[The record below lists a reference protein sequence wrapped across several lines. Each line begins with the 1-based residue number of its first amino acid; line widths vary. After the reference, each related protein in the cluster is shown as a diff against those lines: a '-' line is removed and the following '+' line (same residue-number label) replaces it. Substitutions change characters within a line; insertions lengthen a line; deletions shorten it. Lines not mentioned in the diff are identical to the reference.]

1 MLGDLV
7 QNTGSESSAE
17 QLRNFREKAQEAR
30 RCAAS
35 SPNPGVREAYEE
47 LAAAWELLIREVESN
62 P

>member
-7 QNTGSESSAE
+7 QNRRSESSAE
-17 QLRNFREKAQEAR
+17 QLQNFRENADDAR
-30 RCAAS
+30 RSAAS
-35 SPNPGVREAYEE
+35 SPNPAVREAYEE